1 MGRIRSR
8 RVEIAVYGLASK
20 SKMAARNYIVGTA
33 GHIDHGKSTL
43 IEALT
48 GIDPDRLP
56 EEKARGMTIDLG
68 FAHLQLDDPDDAGS
82 PYQLGLI
89 DVPGHADFV
98 KNMVAGVGSVD
109 VALFVVAADDGW
121 MPQSEEH
128 LEILSYL
135 GVRRA
140 VVALTKADTVDD
152 PAERAME
159 ISLQLEGT
167 PFEGAEVVPVCAIIG
182 DGISELKAALL
193 AALAET
199 PEPKNIGKPRLS
211 VDRVF
216 SPQGIGTVV
225 TGTLNGGQFEK
236 GDTVMVQP
244 YAQKASLRNVQ
255 SHSQN
260 RDLVLPGTRTALNLP
275 ELGIRRGR
283 SREGIRRGDVV
294 TVAGLG
300 ESSRRIHVVLEK
312 SARGAG
318 GKSGSTKRMVRH
330 AQRVRVHHGSASIGA
345 KVMFFE
351 NSELAAGGRMIAEL
365 RLDEPVFALAG
376 DRLVLRDWSKRFTLC
391 GGSVL
396 DPAPPAD
403 SYRTDGQRAFLNARA
418 GDPRDAGIL
427 LRSLLGRDQVIADGA
442 GLLAQTQLAREEIE
456 AAVNAA
462 EEAGEVSRFG
472 TRLFDSGAW
481 KAMASEA
488 GSRIDAVHQANP
500 ELPGLPI
507 NDLRSLLKSKL
518 PEAKL
523 FDVLVDYLCAH
534 GYARAGTAIRN
545 QSHLPQLP
553 PKLKAAGEALRKAL
567 AATPLEPPNP
577 KDLATGTDAITALKF
592 LLETGE
598 AVQLSDKAIILAS
611 AYEDARAKVIAHI
624 EANGPATAAA
634 LRDVLN
640 TTRRVLIPLLERF
653 DRNGVTARRG
663 DLRVLR

>member
-1 MGRIRSR
+1 
-8 RVEIAVYGLASK
+8 
-20 SKMAARNYIVGTA
+20 MAAKNYIVGTA

-43 IEALT
+43 IEALS

-68 FAHLQLDDPDDAGS
+68 FAHLQLDDPADAGS

-135 GVRRA
+135 GVSRA
-140 VVALTKADTVDD
+140 VVALTKSDTVED
-152 PAERAME
+152 PDERAVE

-167 PFEGAEVVPVCAIIG
+167 PFEGAEVIPVCALIG
-182 DGISELKAALL
+182 EGIDALKEALL
-193 AALAET
+193 SALSEA
-199 PEPKNIGKPRLS
+199 PEPKDIGKPRLS

-225 TGTLNGGQFEK
+225 TGTLNGGRFKK
-236 GDTVMVQP
+236 GDSAVVQP

-260 RDLVLPGTRTALNLP
+260 RDFVLPGTRTALNLP
-275 ELGIRRGR
+275 ELAIRRGR

-318 GKSGSTKRMVRH
+318 AKTGSSKRLVRH

-345 KVMFFE
+345 RVMFFD
-351 NSELAAGGRMIAEL
+351 NAELEAGAELIAEL
-365 RLDEPVFALAG
+365 RLDEPLFALAG

-396 DPAPPAD
+396 DPDPPAD
-403 SYRTDGQRAFLNARA
+403 SYRTATQRAFLEARA
-418 GDPRDAGIL
+418 ADPRDAGIL
-427 LRSLLGRDQVIADGA
+427 LRSLLGRDQVLADGDA
-442 GLLAQTQLAREEIE
+442 LLAQTQLAREEIVAAVAQVE
-456 AAVNAA
+456 AA
-462 EEAGEVSRFG
+462 GELSRMG
-472 TRLFDSGAW
+472 SRLFDAGAW
-481 KAMASEA
+481 KAMAHDA
-488 GSRIDAVHQANP
+488 GTRIDAVHAANP

-507 NDLRSLLKSKL
+507 NDLRALLKSKL
-518 PEAKL
+518 PEPKL
-523 FDVLVDYLCAH
+523 FEVMIDYLCAN

-545 QSHLPQLP
+545 QVHLPQLP
-553 PKLKAAGEALRKAL
+553 PKLKAAGELLRKSL
-567 AATPLEPPNP
+567 AASPLEPPNP
-577 KDLATGTDAITALKF
+577 KDLVANDDASTALKF

-611 AYEDARAKVIAHI
+611 AYEDARAKVVAHI
-624 EANGPATAAA
+624 EVNGPATAAA
-634 LRDVLN
+634 LRDVLG